1 MITAKQKKIINDTW
15 QKMEYVLNNQSI
27 SHYADRYYEQNLQE
41 EKDHSKFM
49 SRYGSRGMTIPQ
61 AARLFCVRQ
70 IAEYLK
76 EPKKTLDAKDF
87 ISYRQSI
94 FWAYSL
100 ANTYRAEL
108 TEALKGVDLDAILAL
123 DYADLVE

>member
-1 MITAKQKKIINDTW
+1 MITRKQKELINSTW

-27 SHYADRYYEQNLQE
+27 SHYADHYFKQNLDE
-41 EKDHSKFM
+41 ERDHANFM
-49 SRYGSRGMTIPQ
+49 SKYGSRGMTIPQ
-61 AARLFCVRQ
+61 AARLFCVKQ

-76 EPKKTLDAKDF
+76 DKKQKLDAKDY
-87 ISYRQSI
+87 IGLRPSV